1 MNNLKI
7 IQNVRQQNEDEKT
20 MIEEDLV
27 ASNRSKMEL
36 IYQREEIEQYIEKTK
51 NENPDLQF
59 ITASLIPMGDNP
71 SSPRWEQLMQ
81 ALVFEKQRA
90 LLLDL
95 IRELH

>member
-51 NENPDLQF
+51 NENPDL
-59 ITASLIPMGDNP
+59 
-71 SSPRWEQLMQ
+71 
-81 ALVFEKQRA
+81 
-90 LLLDL
+90 
-95 IRELH
+95 